1 MCGHEKPGEN
11 PDKRKNQMENTTT
24 IIEKIEAGDLMIYV
38 AEISIG
44 FSVVAQDFDSD
55 AAKKWAYD
63 QVEEIKNN

>member
-1 MCGHEKPGEN
+1 
-11 PDKRKNQMENTTT
+11 MENTTT

-44 FSVVAQDFDSD
+44 FSVVAQDIDSGEFLGFGGRIFKTLD

-63 QVEEIKNN
+63 QVEEIKKFS